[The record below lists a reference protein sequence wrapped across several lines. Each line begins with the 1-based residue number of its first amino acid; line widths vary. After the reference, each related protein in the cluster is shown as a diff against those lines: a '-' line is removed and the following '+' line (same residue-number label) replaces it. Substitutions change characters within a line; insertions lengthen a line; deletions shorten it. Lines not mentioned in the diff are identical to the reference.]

1 MKIHYKRKSHRKN
14 KFYKVAFKLTFNQY
28 NSLLNYCRARKTTPV
43 KLIKRSIERFTSCY
57 TYEVPDELYLS
68 ENSWNCL
75 MKMKSRI
82 FEIICCRK
90 ANDSL
95 STFLMLSHRHI
106 PKRRLQ
112 RCLWQL
118 Q

>member
-1 MKIHYKRKSHRKN
+1 MKIQKKRKSHRKN

-68 ENSWNCL
+68 E
-75 MKMKSRI
+75 K
-82 FEIICCRK
+82 
-90 ANDSL
+90 
-95 STFLMLSHRHI
+95 
-106 PKRRLQ
+106 
-112 RCLWQL
+112 QL
-118 Q
+118 ELFDEDEVKNI